1 MMTTPEKRINDL
13 LDREEIRQL
22 RLRYSQLLDGGEA
35 EKMGEVFTDD
45 AEVTVTVGSMKGLDA
60 IKLGLSEA
68 YHTFDTQ
75 HREHF
80 PFVHAV
86 TNHSITLVDENH
98 AHGSCYLLDFVTDR
112 AASQHP
118 FLLLGHYV
126 DHYVRIHG
134 EWRIAH
140 TALDVVWPQESH

>member
-1 MMTTPEKRINDL
+1 MPSF
-13 LDREEIRQL
+13 Q
-22 RLRYSQLLDGGEA
+22 
-35 EKMGEVFTDD
+35 
-45 AEVTVTVGSMKGLDA
+45 KGLP
-60 IKLGLSEA
+60 K
-68 YHTFDTQ
+68 
-75 HREHF
+75 
-80 PFVHAV
+80 
-86 TNHSITLVDENH
+86 DENH

-126 DHYVRIHG
+126 DHYVRING

>member
-1 MMTTPEKRINDL
+1 MPT
-13 LDREEIRQL
+13 
-22 RLRYSQLLDGGEA
+22 GGYTR
-35 EKMGEVFTDD
+35 MPSFQ
-45 AEVTVTVGSMKGLDA
+45 KGLP
-60 IKLGLSEA
+60 K
-68 YHTFDTQ
+68 
-75 HREHF
+75 
-80 PFVHAV
+80 
-86 TNHSITLVDENH
+86 DENH